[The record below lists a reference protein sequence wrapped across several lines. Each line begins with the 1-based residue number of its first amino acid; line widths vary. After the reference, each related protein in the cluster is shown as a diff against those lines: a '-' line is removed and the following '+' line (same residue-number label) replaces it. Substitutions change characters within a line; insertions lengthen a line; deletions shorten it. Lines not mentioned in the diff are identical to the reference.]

1 MLLFGYSTFFDIF
14 AVEYAIIYTI
24 TVFNMYRIR
33 KIAAAYLE
41 NDTCNIHEVLAN
53 LTKDTS

>member
-1 MLLFGYSTFFDIF
+1 
-14 AVEYAIIYTI
+14 
-24 TVFNMYRIR
+24 MYRIR

-41 NDTCNIHEVLAN
+41 NDTCSIHEVLAN